1 MKNKRIKIPEL
12 LAPAGSLA
20 AGLTAFDYGADAV
33 YAGLPKFNARER
45 TENFSLEEMSKL
57 IAYAHK
63 INKKVYLT
71 FNTLIKE
78 SELEEAAEQLYEVSC
93 LQPDAVIVQDIGVLR
108 IIREYFPA
116 LEIHAS
122 TQMGIHNSAGVN
134 FASKLGIKRV
144 ILERQVSM
152 DELKQIVKNSI
163 IETEVFIHGALCCSM
178 SGNCLLSSWLG
189 GWSGNR
195 GKCKQPCRRRYYSD
209 EGNGF
214 FFSTKDLYSL
224 DVIQELKQIGISS
237 LKIEGRLRKP
247 DYVRNVVSAYR
258 MILDTHQNEN
268 STVILR
274 KARDILS
281 RSLGRKWS
289 SGFRDIDSC
298 RDVIQHKLLGVSGQ
312 PYGKVA
318 NIKKNGFYVA
328 LTQRLHIGDRIR
340 VQPKSGDEGPTVTI
354 TKLSLDEK
362 QVTKATKGSKCFI
375 HCDKEVPKDGIV
387 YKIGESGGDHTARI
401 ANLPTLSHCIDL
413 DITVNSKGITA
424 KASNIPEP
432 AVWKKET
439 VISDALKRSLTSDTI
454 IKEFQASNSKEYR
467 TGKIDV
473 SIHGNLFLPASELKK
488 ARREF
493 WNWLIANISV
503 EQLYQDSVQGLKRF
517 KETYILKPRHFSKS
531 REKFQPQNS
540 LSKAHNK
547 NRLAYRNTD
556 TESNRKFPTEKSVFL
571 QIERS
576 NPVKSSVTVHSL
588 EDFDNTTDEI
598 QLPNYCFEYE
608 LNNIS
613 RKIRA
618 AVKKGHK
625 KFRVTSLYGFELLK
639 NYRDIQVITSFPLP
653 VCNSSAT
660 YEIKT
665 ICTKAGFKLNKVQAW
680 VELEKDEISRLLEK
694 SPVPMEIYTYGRPQL
709 LITRAFI
716 PVENFLPKPIHFLK
730 SHTKCQLQD
739 LSLNAC
745 SKNRLAYISDSKG
758 NKFIIIKDKRNGL
771 VHLYA
776 EKVLSIPEFEDT
788 STFLDLSNAK
798 LNEEN
803 TSTFNY
809 NYTML

>member
-1 MKNKRIKIPEL
+1 MKNKKHRIPEL

-78 SELEEAAEQLYEVSC
+78 SELEEVAENLYEVSC

-108 IIREYFPA
+108 IIREHFPN
-116 LEIHAS
+116 LKIHAS

-163 IETEVFIHGALCCSM
+163 IETEIFIHGALCCSM
-178 SGNCLLSSWLG
+178 SGNCLFSSWLG

-224 DVIQELKQIGISS
+224 DAIQELKQIGISS

-247 DYVRNVVSAYR
+247 DYIKNVVSAYR
-258 MILDTHQNEN
+258 MILDTHPNEN
-268 STVILR
+268 SAVILR

-298 RDVIQHKLLGVSGQ
+298 KDVIQHTLLGVSGQ
-312 PYGKVA
+312 PYGKVV
-318 NIKKNGFYVA
+318 NIKQNGFYVE

-340 VQPKSGDEGPTVTI
+340 VQPKSGDEGPTITI
-354 TKLSLDEK
+354 TKLSQDEK
-362 QVTKATKGSKCFI
+362 QVTKAIRGSKCFV
-375 HCDKEVPKDGIV
+375 HCDKEIPKDGIV

-401 ANLPTLSHCIDL
+401 ANLPTLSHNLDI
-413 DITVNSKGITA
+413 DITVNSKGISA
-424 KASNIPEP
+424 KVSSLPKLPFWKREINISE
-432 AVWKKET
+432 
-439 VISDALKRSLTSDTI
+439 ALNRSLTPETV
-454 IKEFQASNSKEYR
+454 IKEFQATNSKEYK
-467 TGKIDV
+467 TGKVNV

-488 ARREF
+488 TRREF
-493 WNWLIANISV
+493 WNWLVTIISP
-503 EQLYQDSVQGLKRF
+503 EQLN
-517 KETYILKPRHFSKS
+517 
-531 REKFQPQNS
+531 QNS
-540 LSKAHNK
+540 LQGLQKFKEKYHNT
-547 NRLAYRNTD
+547 AY
-556 TESNRKFPTEKSVFL
+556 SRKFSAEKSVFL
-571 QIERS
+571 QVESS
-576 NPVKSSVTVHSL
+576 NPVENAITVNSL
-588 EDFDNTTDEI
+588 EDFDSTTDEI
-598 QLPNYCFEYE
+598 QLPNYCFEYD
-608 LNNIS
+608 LNNTS

-618 AVKKGHK
+618 AVKKGHN
-625 KFRVTSLYGFELLK
+625 KFRITSLYGFELLK
-639 NYRDIQVITSFPLP
+639 NYRDIQITTSFPLP
-653 VCNSSAT
+653 ICNSSAA

-665 ICTKAGFKLNKVQAW
+665 ICIKAGLKLNKIQAW
-680 VELEKDEISRLLEK
+680 VEMEKEEISGLLEK
-694 SPVPMEIYTYGRPQL
+694 SPSPMEIYIYGRPQL

-716 PVENFLPKPIHFLK
+716 PTDNI
-730 SHTKCQLQD
+730 
-739 LSLNAC
+739 
-745 SKNRLAYISDSKG
+745 ISDSKG
-758 NKFIIIKDKRNGL
+758 NKFIVIKDKRNGL

-776 EKVLSIPEFEDT
+776 EKVLNIPEFDGV

-798 LNEEN
+798 LDEEN

-809 NYTML
+809 DYSML

>member
-1 MKNKRIKIPEL
+1 MKNKKNKIPEL

-45 TENFSLEEMSKL
+45 TENFSLEELSKL

-78 SELEEAAEQLYEVSC
+78 TELQEVAEHLYEVSC
-93 LQPDAVIVQDIGVLR
+93 LNPDAVIVQDIGVLR

-116 LEIHAS
+116 LEVHAS

-144 ILERQVSM
+144 ILERQVSL
-152 DELKQIVKNSI
+152 DELKHIVKNSI

-195 GKCKQPCRRRYYSD
+195 GKCKQPCRRRYYGD

-224 DVIQELKQIGISS
+224 DALQELKQIGISS

-247 DYVRNVVSAYR
+247 DYVKNVVSAYR
-258 MILDTHQNEN
+258 MILDTHPNEN
-268 STVILR
+268 SGAVLR

-289 SGFRDIDSC
+289 AGFRDIDSC

-312 PYGKVA
+312 PYGRV
-318 NIKKNGFYVA
+318 IKTAKTGFTVSP
-328 LTQRLHIGDRIR
+328 TQRIHIGDRIR
-340 VQPKSGDEGPTVTI
+340 VQPKSGDEGPTLTI
-354 TKLSLDEK
+354 TKLSVNGK
-362 QVTKATKGSKCFI
+362 NTNKAIKGNNCFI
-375 HCDKEVPKDGIV
+375 HCDKDIPRDGIV
-387 YKIGESGGDHTARI
+387 YKIGESGGDHVARI
-401 ANLPTLSHCIDL
+401 SNLSPLSHNMEL
-413 DITVNSKGITA
+413 KVTVNSKGFYVETL
-424 KASNIPEP
+424 NIPSLNP
-432 AVWKKET
+432 WKKEIL
-439 VISDALKRSLTSDTI
+439 ISKAMKRSLMPETVK
-454 IKEFQASNSKEYR
+454 KEFQASNSKEYKAD
-467 TGKIDV
+467 KIDV
-473 SIHGNLFLPASELKK
+473 SIHGSLFVPASELKK

-493 WNWLIANISV
+493 WNWLISNISS
-503 EQLYQDSVQGLKRF
+503 EQINQDSLLSLKRF
-517 KETYILKPRHFSKS
+517 KEIYTNTVPNQKP
-531 REKFQPQNS
+531 
-540 LSKAHNK
+540 
-547 NRLAYRNTD
+547 T
-556 TESNRKFPTEKSVFL
+556 TEKSILL
-571 QIERS
+571 QAEME
-576 NPVKSSVTVHSL
+576 NPVENSTTVHNL
-588 EDFDNTTDEI
+588 EDFDSTTDEI
-598 QLPNYCFEYE
+598 QLPNYCFEYD
-608 LNNIS
+608 LNNTS

-625 KFRVTSLYGFELLK
+625 NFRVTSLYGFELLK
-639 NYRDIQVITSFPLP
+639 NYNDIKITTSFPLP
-653 VCNSSAT
+653 VCNSSAA
-660 YEIKT
+660 YEIKS
-665 ICTKAGFKLNKVQAW
+665 ICIKSGFKLNKIQTW
-680 VELEKDEISRLLEK
+680 IELEKEEIYNLLKK
-694 SPVPMEIYTYGRPQL
+694 SPAPMEIYIYGRPQL

-716 PVENFLPKPIHFLK
+716 PADGV
-730 SHTKCQLQD
+730 
-739 LSLNAC
+739 
-745 SKNRLAYISDSKG
+745 ISDSKG
-758 NKFIIIKDKRNGL
+758 NKFVIIKDKRNGL

-776 EKVLSIPEFEDT
+776 DKVLNIPETNEF
-788 STFLDLSNAK
+788 STFLDISNAK

-809 NYTML
+809 DYKML

>member
-1 MKNKRIKIPEL
+1 MKNKKIKVPEL

-20 AGLTAFDYGADAV
+20 AGLTAFDFGADAV

-45 TENFSLEEMSKL
+45 TENFSLEDMSKL
-57 IAYAHK
+57 INHAHK
-63 INKKVYLT
+63 IEKKVYLT

-78 SELEEAAEQLYEVSC
+78 SELEEVAENLYEVAC
-93 LQPDAVIVQDIGVLR
+93 LQPDAVIVQDLGVLR
-108 IIREYFPA
+108 MIREFFPS

-152 DELKQIVKNSI
+152 DELKQIVKNSV
-163 IETEVFIHGALCCSM
+163 IETEIFIHGALCCSM
-178 SGNCLLSSWLG
+178 SGNCLFSSWLG

-195 GKCKQPCRRRYYSD
+195 GKCKQPCRRRYYGD

-224 DVIQELKQIGISS
+224 DAIQELKQIGISS

-247 DYVRNVVSAYR
+247 DYIKNVVSAYR
-258 MILDTHQNEN
+258 MILDTHPNEN

-289 SGFRDIDSC
+289 TGFRDIDSC

-312 PYGKVA
+312 PYGRVNTVKS
-318 NIKKNGFYVA
+318 NGFFVA

-340 VQPKSGDEGPTVTI
+340 VQPKSGDEGPTLTI
-354 TKLSLDEK
+354 TKLSVDGK
-362 QVTKATKGSKCFI
+362 NAIKASKGSECFI
-375 HCDKEVPKDGIV
+375 HCDKEIPKEGIV
-387 YKIGESGGDHTARI
+387 YKIGESGGDHIARI
-401 ANLPTLSHCIDL
+401 ANLPTLSHNVDIN
-413 DITVNSKGITA
+413 ITVNSKGISA
-424 KASNIPEP
+424 KIKNIPELS
-432 AVWKKET
+432 VWKKE
-439 VISDALKRSLTSDTI
+439 ISISNAKNRSLTSDTV

-493 WNWLIANISV
+493 WNWLIDNISP
-503 EQLYQDSVQGLKRF
+503 EQLNQDLVEGLKRF
-517 KETYILKPRHFSKS
+517 KEIYNNTISS
-531 REKFQPQNS
+531 RK
-540 LSKAHNK
+540 LTA
-547 NRLAYRNTD
+547 
-556 TESNRKFPTEKSVFL
+556 EKSVSL
-571 QIERS
+571 QVERS
-576 NPVKSSVTVHSL
+576 NPVENSIKVHTL
-588 EDFDNTTDEI
+588 EDFDSTTDEI
-598 QLPNYCFEYE
+598 QLPNYCFEYD
-608 LNNIS
+608 LNNTN

-618 AVKKGHK
+618 AIRKGHK
-625 KFRVTSLYGFELLK
+625 KFRITSLYGFELLRNHK
-639 NYRDIQVITSFPLP
+639 DIQITTSFPLP
-653 VCNSSAT
+653 VCNSSAA
-660 YEIKT
+660 YEIKN
-665 ICTKAGFKLNKVQAW
+665 ICIKAGLKLNKLQVW
-680 VELEKDEISRLLEK
+680 IELEKDEIHRLLEK
-694 SPVPMEIYTYGRPQL
+694 SPAQMEIYIYGRPQL

-716 PVENFLPKPIHFLK
+716 PADNI
-730 SHTKCQLQD
+730 
-739 LSLNAC
+739 
-745 SKNRLAYISDSKG
+745 ISDSKG

-776 EKVLSIPEFEDT
+776 EKVFDIPPFDGT
-788 STFLDLSNAK
+788 STFIDLCNAE

-809 NYTML
+809 DYKML